1 MLASNMPLNWDI
13 HFIYPQRIQ
22 FLKFMMEDS
31 KTYSNIYMKQNINQN
46 LKLKRYGMNID

>member
-1 MLASNMPLNWDI
+1 MLVSNMQLNWDI

-31 KTYSNIYMKQNINQN
+31 KTYSNIYMKQNINLN
-46 LKLKRYGMNID
+46 LMLKRYGMNID